1 MSVRIVRTRNGED
14 VICDLYEVSSKE
26 KPEDPVAFQ
35 MRNPYN
41 VWLEGVD
48 EPRVLIE
55 TDGEPEVQKLP
66 DPEIHFRPWA
76 PLSVDKKI
84 MMKMDEIVSAYETY
98 PEVIKKYNH
107 LVEADNGRA
116 DGSGSSGQSTAGQS
130 DDAATDPSNL
140 VEAKEGIPVG
150 EGDGAGRGAKPIN

>member
-14 VICDLYEVSSKE
+14 VICDLYEVTSKE

-35 MRNPYN
+35 LRNPYN

-55 TDGEPEVQKLP
+55 TDNEPEVQKLP
-66 DPEIHFRPWA
+66 DPEIHFRPWV

-84 MMKMDEIVSAYETY
+84 MLKLDEVVSAYETY

-107 LVEADNGRA
+107 LVEADNG
-116 DGSGSSGQSTAGQS
+116 GG
-130 DDAATDPSNL
+130 DDAGGTESDP
-140 VEAKEGIPVG
+140 VEAKDGIPVG
-150 EGDGAGRGAKPIN
+150 EGDGAGRGAKPVN

>member
-14 VICDLYEVSSKE
+14 VICDLYEVTSKE

-35 MRNPYN
+35 LRNPYN

-55 TDGEPEVQKLP
+55 TDNEPEVHKLP
-66 DPEIHFRPWA
+66 DPEIHFRPWV

-84 MMKMDEIVSAYETY
+84 MLKLDEVVSAYETY

-107 LVEADNGRA
+107 LVEADNGGGT
-116 DGSGSSGQSTAGQS
+116 DSGSGGESTGGT
-130 DDAATDPSNL
+130 DATTTDPSDL
-140 VEAKEGIPVG
+140 VEAKDGIPVG